1 MRSGFLQTQTVTL
14 NVSLTPK
21 GSAVLSS
28 MTRTSD
34 GPVCVRTGL
43 SFLSR
48 ALLHLNTDWSAE
60 KDGLELLRNMERRR
74 ERPSA

>member
-14 NVSLTPK
+14 NVPLTPI
-21 GSAVLSS
+21 GSVVLSLLKQI
-28 MTRTSD
+28 SD

>member
-14 NVSLTPK
+14 NVPLTPK
-21 GSAVLSS
+21 GSVVLSLL
-28 MTRTSD
+28 TQISD

-48 ALLHLNTDWSAE
+48 ALLHLNTDWSDE
-60 KDGLELLRNMERRR
+60 KHGRGQRR
-74 ERPSA
+74 S